1 MIFLNLIVVAVIR
14 YVFILLPV
22 LCFSCQDKKQ
32 AETIGVDNPEPVKQL
47 VSRNMYFQKITFSI
61 RYGMSRDKF
70 DKDIEIAMDS
80 TFHYRL
86 RERVEPTIK
95 ANYTGVLNSA
105 SMDSVIAIL
114 DSIDFNKL
122 KFPEPDAEDAP
133 EVSIYFTMYN
143 GGLGMQG
150 YLDEK
155 IMRSIWDLMEL
166 VEAQKM
172 TQSRNHKFR
181 TAKDVLI
188 PPPNYKYSQ
197 TELDSL

>member
-70 DKDIEIAMDS
+70 D
-80 TFHYRL
+80 
-86 RERVEPTIK
+86 TIK